1 MPPGTGPLSPDFTGI
16 DPDRM
21 AGFITE
27 IDHARGVL
35 AEHTEAIRRVFAAND
50 VPATSL
56 TPIAEVEHW
65 IDTHLPDLRRRVQT
79 ARNTA
84 QLPNWSPQATHLIPY
99 EEKSALPTA
108 DAQRLGRELAAQY
121 KKAGEGLIN
130 LDRQAEYQK
139 VLDTLAQHVHDPAY
153 TAAFFA
159 ALGVHETL
167 QLPVVLREHLG
178 DPGEATLAPP
188 RPDDEL
194 IRAISQAFATAVSSG
209 SRLPGMTQIS
219 NALRSP
225 DLDPRDT
232 FGASLI
238 LAAGAFPAEWLAQVV
253 AARGLA
259 TPREVNT
266 GYLFA
271 LGNNPAA
278 ARLAIK
284 TALGD
289 SADQSALKKWLKGMS
304 DRTSGPYAT
313 DIEADA
319 FGRMLAAASGA
330 HDEKDGTH
338 SKDAALFAFT
348 VMTTMDDCK
357 IGEATRVHLSK
368 VAGSYATEIIE
379 GANLGDANQVLPSA
393 FGNVR
398 SQIPGLKPS
407 FRLTPEDTYR
417 FIKTFANDLDNQV
430 PFQAGMDLLS
440 TRLVRE
446 AALAMTPNKPLP
458 LDETFAALGNVRGF
472 QLAARKTYASAKD
485 EAVEEYSKVRSFL
498 IGTGMGVAGL
508 VPPFEAIPITW
519 TSLSTAWS
527 AADTFKPEE
536 IKEMEKVAT
545 ADKRENL
552 GRKHSIMQSFLD
564 AGLKANISPGDYQAS
579 HPTSVA
585 IADGNGRLRPF
596 ADILKSGKNGML
608 SLDRWFIENGLGSE
622 HSSLAS
628 STKKLADTFN
638 GGKTTAEA
646 QTEVFD

>member
-1 MPPGTGPLSPDFTGI
+1 MT
-16 DPDRM
+16 
-21 AGFITE
+21 GFITE
-27 IDHARGVL
+27 IDHARGTI

-50 VPATSL
+50 LPATSL

-99 EEKSALPTA
+99 EEKPALPTA
-108 DAQRLGRELAAQY
+108 EAQRLGQELATQY
-121 KKAGEGLIN
+121 KKASEGLIN

-259 TPREVNT
+259 TPRDVHT
-266 GYLFA
+266 GYLYA

-348 VMTTMDDCK
+348 VMTTMGDLR
-357 IGEATRVHLSK
+357 IGQAARIHLAEI
-368 VAGSYATEIIE
+368 AGRYVTEIAE
-379 GANLGDANQVLPSA
+379 GSDITDKNHLLPSA
-393 FGNVR
+393 FVDVVSR
-398 SQIPGLKPS
+398 TPGLKPT
-407 FRLTPEDTYR
+407 FRLSPEDTYK
-417 FIKTFANDLDNQV
+417 FIKTFADSPETQTPFREGMGNLARRLIHAEV
-430 PFQAGMDLLS
+430 P
-440 TRLVRE
+440 
-446 AALAMTPNKPLP
+446 AMLESKDPARVN
-458 LDETFAALGNVRGF
+458 EIFAALGNTAGM
-472 QLAARKTYASAKD
+472 QLAAEKKLSQVKDDADDAAGKTFSTISGNMLG
-485 EAVEEYSKVRSFL
+485 V
-498 IGTGMGVAGL
+498 IGIF
-508 VPPFEAIPITW
+508 VPGEKIGA
-519 TSLSTAWS
+519 TAWTLLSGGWS
-527 AADTFKPEE
+527 AFDTYKEE
-536 IKEMEKVAT
+536 NEEGEKVEQRNRDET
-545 ADKRENL
+545 L
-552 GRKHSIMQSFLD
+552 GRQHTIANWLTEGGMAPRIPPARYPGIANQS
-564 AGLKANISPGDYQAS
+564 GL
-579 HPTSVA
+579 
-585 IADGNGRLRPF
+585 LRPF
-596 ADILKSGKNGML
+596 SEILTTG
-608 SLDRWFIENGLGSE
+608 ENGLNALDSWFIDNGMGSGDLKSFGE
-622 HSSLAS
+622 ISDQFATTLEGRKTRVAERAL
-628 STKKLADTFN
+628 KLDD
-638 GGKTTAEA
+638 GG
-646 QTEVFD
+646 